1 MIKKIDYRQGSG
13 ITLATVILGS
23 LLPGQA
29 FGELYFDPSMISNSS
44 DEVADLSRFNSGQSQ
59 LPGSYL
65 VDIYINS
72 VKYGSRDINFKSI
85 VGGNENS
92 RRDNTDLIACLT
104 VKDFEEMGVNINF
117 SHSLNSL
124 PPHECISI
132 GEYIPNAYTE
142 FNFQRMRLDISVPQ
156 AAMVNIPKDWIA
168 PERWDDGINAGL
180 LSWQVSGSENK
191 GSYGDSRSQ
200 FMNLTSG
207 INLGAWRLR
216 DNSTWSY
223 NESNYGT
230 QRKWQHLST
239 YAQRAIVPLRSEIS
253 LGDNTTEGDIFDP
266 ISFRGAALESD
277 DNMYPD
283 TMRGFA
289 PTINGI
295 ASTNAQ
301 ISVSQN
307 GNIIYRTFVA
317 PGSFAINDL
326 YPLSTGGDL
335 DVTVLESDGSIKK
348 FVVPYSSVP
357 LLQRQGH
364 ARYSITAGRF
374 RNSSSNYDIPAF
386 AQGTLLLGLP
396 KNITVYGG
404 TQLSEKYKAV
414 ALGSGINMGGWGAI
428 SADITNA
435 NSTLADGSNNNGQS
449 IRFLYGRSLISTGT
463 TFQLAGYRFSTKGF
477 HTLDETALKKMS
489 GWTEDNDTVDVAG
502 RKLERN
508 WVNHY
513 DLYNNKRDR
522 MQANISQNIGDMG
535 SIYLT
540 GSRQTYWNNSST
552 TNSLIAGFS
561 SSFGRSNYTVSYS
574 YSRYSGQPDGDRT
587 LYLSISV
594 PLDNFG
600 NSSRSNSAWAN
611 YSLNRDSDGNVTNQV
626 GLSGTALEQN
636 NMDWSLSQGYSRRD
650 RGNGDA
656 GIAYKGG
663 YGSMSLGYGY
673 SNNYRQYR
681 YGAAGSAIL
690 HSNGVTLG
698 QSLGITN
705 VLIAAPGAAGIPI
718 EDSTGV
724 RTDWRGYTIMPY
736 ARMYRENRIALDV
749 SQLDDFTD
757 IENSVAVV
765 VPTRGSVVRAKFNAR
780 IGSRALMT
788 LTRNGKPL
796 PFGTV
801 VSSEDGN
808 NTGLVG
814 DEGQVYISG
823 LPNSGLLK
831 AQWGLQSDQN
841 CTIKYKLHKLDENSA
856 LQLINETC
864 K

>member
-1 MIKKIDYRQGSG
+1 MKKIGYRQCSCM
-13 ITLATVILGS
+13 TLATLFVGAFF
-23 LLPGQA
+23 PEQA
-29 FGELYFDPSMISNSS
+29 FAELYFDPSMISNSS
-44 DEVADLSRFNSGQSQ
+44 EEVADLSRFNSGQSQ

-65 VDIYINS
+65 VDIYINT
-72 VKYGSRDINFKSI
+72 VKYASRNISFKSI

-92 RRDNTDLIACLT
+92 TRDNTGLVACLT
-104 VKDFEEMGVNINF
+104 VKDFKEMGVNTNF
-117 SHSLNSL
+117 THSFNGI
-124 PPHECISI
+124 PIHKCISI
-132 GEYIPNAYTE
+132 GDYISNAYTD
-142 FNFQRMRLDISVPQ
+142 FDFQRMRLDISVPQ
-156 AAMVNIPKDWIA
+156 AAMINIPKGWIA
-168 PERWDDGINAGL
+168 PERWDEGINAGL

-207 INLGAWRLR
+207 VNLGAWRLR

-223 NESNYGT
+223 SESDYGT
-230 QRKWQHLST
+230 QRIWQHLST
-239 YAQRAIVPLRSEIS
+239 YAQRAIVPLRSELS

-266 ISFRGAALESD
+266 VPFRGVLLESD

-301 ISVSQN
+301 VSVSQS
-307 GNIIYRTFVA
+307 GNVIYRTFVA

-335 DVTVLESDGSIKK
+335 YVTVLESDGSVKK

-364 ARYSITAGRF
+364 ARYSLTVGRF
-374 RNSSSNYDIPAF
+374 RNGSSNYDTPTF

-396 KNITVYGG
+396 DSITVYGG
-404 TQLSEKYKAV
+404 AQLSEMYKAV
-414 ALGSGINMGGWGAI
+414 ALGSGVNLGRWGAI

-435 NSTLADGSNNNGQS
+435 SSTLADGSNNNGQS

-477 HTLDETALKKMS
+477 HTLDETALKKMA
-489 GWTEDNDTVDVAG
+489 GWTEDNDTVDIAG

-522 MQANISQNIGDMG
+522 MQANISQKIGDMG

-540 GSRQTYWNNSST
+540 GSRQTYWNNPNS
-552 TNSLIAGFS
+552 TNSIIAGFS
-561 SSFGRSNYTVSYS
+561 SSFGRINYTASYS
-574 YSRYSGQPDGDRT
+574 YSRFSGQAEGDRT
-587 LYLSISV
+587 LYLSISL
-594 PLDNFG
+594 PLDSFG
-600 NSSRSNSAWAN
+600 NSAHSNNAWAN
-611 YSLNRDSDGNVTNQV
+611 YSLNRDSDGNITNQI
-626 GLSGTALEQN
+626 GLSGTTLEQN
-636 NMDWSLSQGYSRRD
+636 NMDWSLSQGYSRTD

-656 GIAYKGG
+656 AVAYKGG
-663 YGSMSLGYGY
+663 YGSISLGYGY

-681 YGAAGSAIL
+681 YGASGSAIL

-705 VLIAAPGAAGIPI
+705 VLIAAPGAAGIPV

-757 IENSVAVV
+757 LENSVAVV

-780 IGSRALMT
+780 IGLRALMT

-796 PFGTV
+796 PFGTM

-823 LPNSGLLK
+823 LSSSGLLK
-831 AQWGLQSDQN
+831 AQWGAQSDQN
-841 CTIKYKLHKLDENSA
+841 CTIKYKLHKLDVNSS
-856 LQLINETC
+856 LQLMNGTC